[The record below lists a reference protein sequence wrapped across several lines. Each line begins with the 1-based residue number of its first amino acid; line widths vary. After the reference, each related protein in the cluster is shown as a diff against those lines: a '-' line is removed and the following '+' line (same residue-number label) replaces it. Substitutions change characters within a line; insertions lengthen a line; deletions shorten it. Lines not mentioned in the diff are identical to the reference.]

1 MNNFKKLYPKKI
13 DLLLL
18 HPNIEIALADFEQ
31 IINNDF
37 IQLIGSWM
45 IECHS
50 LFFIISLKT

>member
-37 IQLIGSWM
+37 IQQ
-45 IECHS
+45 EAE
-50 LFFIISLKT
+50 

>member
-1 MNNFKKLYPKKI
+1 MNHFKKLYPKKI

-37 IQLIGSWM
+37 IQLEAEWLNAIHYFS
-45 IECHS
+45 
-50 LFFIISLKT
+50 